1 MMEASRDDFVIAI
14 RSAFLRKGNQQ
25 KFSLLTLILFSI
37 LFLVLGSLNFKIIK
51 FNKTVIKEI
60 IYMSSFIVSVPE
72 NIVKKSFNK
81 VSGHFEYYNDYQVTK
96 NELEKLKNKDLTKKI
111 LTFENI
117 ELKKLIDDY
126 FVEDSQAYAKV
137 LTDKKSPF
145 LRSIV
150 INKGSKN
157 SVKAGMIVY
166 DGLYLIGKVV
176 EVNFLTSRVLL
187 ISDIN
192 SKVPVTIQPLNIQA
206 IMSGSDKRKG
216 KLQYIQG
223 EKLINKDNQEL
234 IVVTSGSG
242 GIFKS
247 GIPIGKI
254 NLAETLDNDEVIVN
268 FYRDFSQ
275 LKYVKVSSYAKNS
288 NDLDQSNKKT
298 FKKNNDQIIELNN
311 QLGDIKALQQQKI
324 VSNEVRIKL
333 ELENK
338 QLKIDLINTQKKL
351 TEQNTKIE
359 NNKDKKEN
367 IKFLELNLIYGHKCR
382 RDFFNPNLYKINTD
396 EYRTCVFNKGPIR
409 KTRW

>member
-1 MMEASRDDFVIAI
+1 MEPSRDDFVIAI

-206 IMSGSDKRKG
+206 IMSGLDKRKG

-254 NLAETLDNDEVIVN
+254 NLAETLDNNQVIVN

-367 IKFLELNLIYGHKCR
+367 IKFLELNLIYGHKCTR
-382 RDFFNPNLYKINTD
+382 NFFNPNLYKINTD

>member
-1 MMEASRDDFVIAI
+1 MEASRDDFVIAI

-72 NIVKKSFNK
+72 NIVKKSFNR
-81 VSGHFEYYNDYQVTK
+81 VSGHFEYYDDYQVKK

-157 SVKAGMIVY
+157 SVKAGMVVY

-254 NLAETLDNDEVIVN
+254 NLAETLDNGEVIVN

-275 LKYVKVSSYAKNS
+275 LKYVKVLSHTKDS

-311 QLGDIKALQQQKI
+311 QLGDIKALQQQKL
-324 VSNEVRIKL
+324 VSNEVRSKL

-359 NNKDKKEN
+359 NNKNKKEN

-382 RDFFNPNLYKINTD
+382 RNFFNPNLYKINTD